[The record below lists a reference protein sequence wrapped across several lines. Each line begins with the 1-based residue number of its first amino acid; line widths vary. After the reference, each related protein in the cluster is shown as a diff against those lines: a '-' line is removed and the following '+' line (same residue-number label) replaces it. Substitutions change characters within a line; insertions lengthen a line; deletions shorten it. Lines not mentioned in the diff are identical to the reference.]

1 MNNKQIMI
9 VDDEE
14 GIRDIFQ
21 KALSQAGYN
30 VLLAESAEKSIDI
43 LRKESIMVVFLD
55 LNLPEMNGVDL
66 CKKIHM
72 DNPIAIIH
80 AVTGYADLFSLLE
93 CRKAGFDDFFTKPI
107 SLKTIIKAAED
118 AFEKL
123 ERWEVDN
130 YGLM

>member
-1 MNNKQIMI
+1 MSEKKILV

-21 KALSQAGYN
+21 KALSQAGHN
-30 VLLAESAEKSIDI
+30 VLLAESAEKAMDI
-43 LRKESIMVVFLD
+43 LRKESIMVIFLD

-72 DNPIAIIH
+72 DNPVAIIS
-80 AVTGYADLFSLLE
+80 AVTGYADLFSLIE
-93 CRKAGFDDFFTKPI
+93 CRKAGFDDFFSKPV
-107 SLKTIIKAAED
+107 SLNIIIKSAED

-123 ERWEVDN
+123 ERWEVEN
-130 YGLM
+130 QGLM